1 MSKPT
6 RTDNNKPS
14 QSTPIR
20 KGTMTPDMITKVAE
34 ELTKNQLTTTWQAIK
49 TYKTIIEK
57 KAPKIEPVFAQ
68 KQVKTPWNY
77 KVYAEALKAMI
88 SEHETV
94 EVTGD
99 KLHEIFPQAR
109 CGWEVALQLKRSHW
123 LSYRRVENGRND
135 TYVFFVEPTRE
146 ELIVQ
151 LTSAESKVIE
161 LEEHTQNQKEV
172 IEDLMKSNIILWKEV
187 KDFASVVL
195 RKNDLILEN
204 TQLKSDLFYSKRS
217 NIITL
222 AFAIWAVIT
231 IIFKSVAL

>member
-34 ELTKNQLTTTWQAIK
+34 ELTKNQLTTTWSAIK
-49 TYKTIIEK
+49 TYKTIVEK
-57 KAPKIEPVFAQ
+57 KAPKIEPVEH
-68 KQVKTPWNY
+68 WNY
-77 KVYAEALKAMI
+77 EIYSEYVKAHCKVHDIY
-88 SEHETV
+88 ETTAN
-94 EVTGD
+94 ELN
-99 KLHEIFPQAR
+99 KLFPQNKSTYDIVR
-109 CGWEVALQLKRSHW
+109 NLKRSHGISW
-123 LSYRRVENGRND
+123 RRVENWNND

-146 ELIVQ
+146 ELIVM
-151 LTSAESKVIE
+151 LTSADSKVIE

>member
-1 MSKPT
+1 MKPT
-6 RTDNNKPS
+6 KGKPS
-14 QSTPIR
+14 QSSPIR
-20 KGTMTPDMITKVAE
+20 KGKVSDEEIKRTAE
-34 ELTKNQLTTTWQAIK
+34 ELTKWQ
-49 TYKTIIEK
+49 IIAWSRQMGTKFASSILEEV

-99 KLHEIFPQAR
+99 QLHEIFPQAR

-135 TYVFFVEPTRE
+135 TYIFFVEPTRE

-161 LEEHTQNQKEV
+161 LEQLWFETYSRQFDYIQELKE
-172 IEDLMKSNIILWKEV
+172 
-187 KDFASVVL
+187 
-195 RKNDLILEN
+195 EN
-204 TQLKSDLFYSKRS
+204 TQLKSDLNNSQKTNKILF
-217 NIITL
+217 

-231 IIFKSVAL
+231 ILFKSVAL